1 MQINPNEHIYSS
13 TVNNL
18 SGKVY
23 LIIELIQRSLSNTLE
38 AKILMSIFF
47 SFIDV
52 IYQFARRIYY
62 FHDMKIAY

>member
-13 TVNNL
+13 TMNNL

-62 FHDMKIAY
+62 LHDMKIAY